1 MVLAAGVAAAQIYP
15 GGYPNGYP
23 GGYPRQPTGTG
34 IPLPTGRSSKSKT
47 DTKGQPLP
55 NFRGKLKQ
63 MDAKT
68 ITLALDDDRQLIFKR
83 NDKTKFF
90 KSGDEVKNPQFNE
103 GDQISVEG
111 PEDGAGN
118 MIAVNVYWEKS
129 AAGAP
134 TQTANKKDDGSVVDT
149 WKDAPKDGQKADA
162 AAAAQAPA
170 GGATEAAP
178 APSQAPDDPGRPK
191 LQRGKPAD
199 PAREHA
205 ANPPVQQ
212 ADANAPPPSIF
223 RDATN
228 PAGALPPP
236 GAPPA
241 EPVIRGDDDSL
252 SVIPRQGDD
261 LIRKATDAALDFTE
275 SLPNYVCTEL
285 MTRYQSETARPNW
298 QSIDI
303 IGAEVIY
310 ENHKES
316 YRNLTRNGRK
326 LDKKM
331 EELDGAWS
339 TGEFGTV
346 LIDLLS
352 PATAADFHYKKDS
365 RASGIV
371 TKVYDFEVDHRHSHW
386 QITMASQ
393 TYMPAYKGSVW
404 IDPATARVLR
414 IEMQAF
420 GFPDNFPTDHVESAT
435 DYEYTRLGDAR
446 QYLLPV
452 HSESLSCQRGTNLC
466 SRNAIDFRNYHKYT
480 GESTITFGKDK

>member
-1 MVLAAGVAAAQIYP
+1 MP
-15 GGYPNGYP
+15 GSGKS
-23 GGYPRQPTGTG
+23 T
-34 IPLPTGRSSKSKT
+34 SKT
-47 DTKGQPLP
+47 DTSKGPLP

-63 MDAKT
+63 MDNKT
-68 ITLALDDDRQLIFKR
+68 ITLALDDDRTLIFKR

-90 KSGDEVKNPQFNE
+90 KNGDEIKNPKFNE

-111 PEDGAGN
+111 PEDNAGN
-118 MIAVNVYWEKS
+118 MIAVNVYWEK
-129 AAGAP
+129 GASGGA
-134 TQTANKKDDGSVVDT
+134 TQTAAAKNDSAVQDT
-149 WKDAPKDGQKADA
+149 WKDAPKDA
-162 AAAAQAPA
+162 AAKPDSAAPGQPAANPPA
-170 GGATEAAP
+170 GSATADVAP
-178 APSQAPDDPGRPK
+178 PSQAPDDPDRPR

-199 PAREHA
+199 PSREHA
-205 ANPPVQQ
+205 SDAPVQQ
-212 ADANAPPPSIF
+212 ADAGAAPPSIF
-223 RDATN
+223 RDAPN

-236 GAPPA
+236 GTPPSQ
-241 EPVIRGDDDSL
+241 PVYRNNDDDSPG
-252 SVIPRQGDD
+252 VIPRQGDD
-261 LIRKATDAALDFTE
+261 LVRKATDAALDFTE
-275 SLPNYVCTEL
+275 TLPNYVCTEN
-285 MTRYQSETARPNW
+285 MTRYESDTPHPNW
-298 QSIDI
+298 QPLDI

-310 ENHKES
+310 ENHQES

-331 EELDGAWS
+331 TELDGAWS

-346 LIDLLS
+346 LIDLFS

-365 RASGIV
+365 RSAGILA
-371 TKVYDFEVDHRHSHW
+371 KVYDFNVDHPHSHW

-414 IEMQAF
+414 IEMQAY
-420 GFPDNFPTDHVESAT
+420 GFPDSFPTDHVESAT
-435 DYEYTRLGDAR
+435 DYEYTRLGDAK

-480 GESTITFGKDK
+480 GESTITFGKDKQ